1 MGFTDDKIKK
11 GSICLWQ
18 VKQSFVFP
26 AKQPYRIPALHC
38 DKLNLD
44 SDLLSNVHILI
55 TQASFNIFHEID
67 PHAFYNHYPPLNGQ
81 RRPSV
86 WNNGAKRG
94 AGELGSLSSCCAS
107 VTNDT
112 LLESQCL
119 LSTLLT

>member
-1 MGFTDDKIKK
+1 M
-11 GSICLWQ
+11 L
-18 VKQSFVFP
+18 
-26 AKQPYRIPALHC
+26 
-38 DKLNLD
+38 
-44 SDLLSNVHILI
+44 HILI

-81 RRPSV
+81 SRPSV